1 MKEET
6 NKEAIFKEALE
17 RIANPIRYMMIDAE
31 AKGCALDGNAAV
43 SIAKDPHY
51 LMQIAKD
58 ALQS

>member
-1 MKEET
+1 MEKPISKEELY
-6 NKEAIFKEALE
+6 KEALE

-31 AKGCALDGNAAV
+31 AKGCTLDGNAAV
-43 SIAKDPHY
+43 SIAKDPNY